1 MKQSKMNSVIANIR
15 KAAVSAAA
23 VFAAVS
29 ALSAQSEEFNT
40 GKYLEIQSMIL
51 RTLQSQYVDTVAMDD
66 LLHKGIDAML
76 STLDPYT
83 VFIPEENEEDLDIMT
98 TASYGG
104 VGALIRKTPQGY
116 IMIAEP
122 YENSAA
128 VKGGLHPGDTVIAIE
143 GVSTK
148 DLTADECSGKMRGRP
163 GTELNLTVV
172 RGRGGDTAAVTVT
185 RERIHIPDVVYYGF
199 LNDSTGYIQIGGFTV
214 DGSRDVRKAFE
225 ALKSDGRMK
234 RLVIDLRGNGGGLM
248 NEAVNIVS
256 LFVPQGTL
264 VVSAKGKHPAADFEY
279 RTETA
284 PVDTLMPLMVMVNSS
299 SASSSEIV
307 AGALQDMDRA
317 TIAGVRTYGKGLV
330 QTIRPVGYNTSLKVT
345 TSKYYTPSGRCVQA
359 IDYSHRNEDG
369 SVGSVPDSL
378 KKAFRT
384 RNGRTVYD
392 GGGITPDIE
401 VEPRYYSR
409 PVISLI
415 YSNVLSDY
423 AIKYYNAHDS
433 IAPAGEFSLTDEEYE
448 DFVKYAA
455 QKEFDARTE
464 ARIAMEEVLEA
475 AGREG
480 LDSSIG
486 GLKEEMDSLLDR
498 ISLTKEEFLETG
510 KPVIKPLLEDEIA
523 LKYYLR
529 RGGAESALRQD
540 VQLHKALEL
549 WDGTIP
555 VQTAGAEKDT
565 PEAGE
570 QAAEQ
575 AGEQAE

>member
-1 MKQSKMNSVIANIR
+1 MKSVTANIR

-23 VFAAVS
+23 VLAAVS
-29 ALSAQSEEFNT
+29 TLSAQSEEFNT
-40 GKYLEIQSMIL
+40 GKYMEIQSMIL
-51 RTLQSQYVDTVAMDD
+51 RTLQSQYVDTVALDG

-76 STLDPYT
+76 ATLDPYT

-104 VGALIRKTPQGY
+104 VGALIQKTPQGY

-148 DLTADECSGKMRGRP
+148 DLTADECSGRMRGRP

-172 RGRGGDTAAVTVT
+172 RGRGGDTATVTVT

-401 VEPRYYSR
+401 VEPKYYSR
-409 PVISLI
+409 PVISMI

-423 AIKYYNAHDS
+423 AIKYYNVHDS
-433 IAPAGEFSLTDEEYE
+433 IAPAGEFCLTDEEYE
-448 DFVKYAA
+448 DFVKFAA

-480 LDSSIG
+480 LDGSIE
-486 GLKEEMDSLLDR
+486 GLQEEMDSLLAR
-498 ISLTKEEFLETG
+498 MSLTKEEFLKAG
-510 KPVIKPLLEDEIA
+510 KSVIKPLLEDEIA

-555 VQTAGAEKDT
+555 MQTAGAEKDA
-565 PEAGE
+565 PES
-570 QAAEQ
+570 
-575 AGEQAE
+575 GEQAE

>member
-284 PVDTLMPLMVMVNSS
+284 PVDTLIPLMVMVNSS

-498 ISLTKEEFLETG
+498 MSLTKEEFLETG

>member
-498 ISLTKEEFLETG
+498 MSLTKEEFLETG

-570 QAAEQ
+570 QAVEQ
-575 AGEQAE
+575 AVEQAE

>member
-163 GTELNLTVV
+163 GTALNLTVV

-423 AIKYYNAHDS
+423 AIKYYNANDS

-448 DFVKYAA
+448 DFVKYAE

-498 ISLTKEEFLETG
+498 MSLTKEEFLETG

-575 AGEQAE
+575 DE

>member
-448 DFVKYAA
+448 GFVKYAA

-498 ISLTKEEFLETG
+498 MSLTKEEFLETG